1 MSRVI
6 GLTGGIA
13 TGKSTVSNLLKQ
25 HGFHIVDAD
34 LASRKAV
41 EKGSKGLEEVREVF
55 GDEAIIDGEMNRQY
69 IGQIVFNDEK
79 MRNKLNNIIHPKVR
93 EIMEDEKQ
101 QALNE
106 GKNVIMDIPLLF
118 ENQLQ
123 NTVDETWLVYT
134 NETNQINRLK
144 ERNQLTDD
152 EALSRIHSQIPIEEK
167 RDLADEIIEN
177 NGTKEDLESTIVQFL
192 TTKNYKTT

>member
-13 TGKSTVSNLLKQ
+13 TGKSTVSNLLKE
-25 HGFHIVDAD
+25 HGFYIVDAYI
-34 LASRKAV
+34 ASRKAV
-41 EKGSKGLEEVREVF
+41 EKGSKGLDEVREVF

-69 IGQIVFNDEK
+69 IGQIVFNDEN

-123 NTVDETWLVYT
+123 DTVDETWLVYT

-152 EALSRIHSQIPIEEK
+152 EALSRIRSQIPIEEK
-167 RDLADEIIEN
+167 RHLADETIEN
-177 NGTKEDLESTIVQFL
+177 NGTKEDLESTIIQFL
-192 TTKNYKTT
+192 TAKNYKTT

>member
-1 MSRVI
+1 
-6 GLTGGIA
+6 
-13 TGKSTVSNLLKQ
+13 
-25 HGFHIVDAD
+25 
-34 LASRKAV
+34 
-41 EKGSKGLEEVREVF
+41 
-55 GDEAIIDGEMNRQY
+55 
-69 IGQIVFNDEK
+69 

-123 NTVDETWLVYT
+123 DTVDETWLVYT

-152 EALSRIHSQIPIEEK
+152 EALSRIRSQIPIEEK
-167 RDLADEIIEN
+167 RHLADETIEN
-177 NGTKEDLESTIVQFL
+177 NGTKEDLESTIIQFL
-192 TTKNYKTT
+192 TAKNYKTT

>member
-1 MSRVI
+1 
-6 GLTGGIA
+6 
-13 TGKSTVSNLLKQ
+13 
-25 HGFHIVDAD
+25 
-34 LASRKAV
+34 
-41 EKGSKGLEEVREVF
+41 
-55 GDEAIIDGEMNRQY
+55 MNRQY
-69 IGQIVFNDEK
+69 IGQIVFNDEN

-123 NTVDETWLVYT
+123 DTVDETWLVYT

-152 EALSRIHSQIPIEEK
+152 EALSRIRSQIPIEEK
-167 RDLADEIIEN
+167 RHLADETIEN
-177 NGTKEDLESTIVQFL
+177 NGTKEDLESTIIQFL
-192 TTKNYKTT
+192 TAKNYKTT

>member
-1 MSRVI
+1 
-6 GLTGGIA
+6 
-13 TGKSTVSNLLKQ
+13 
-25 HGFHIVDAD
+25 
-34 LASRKAV
+34 
-41 EKGSKGLEEVREVF
+41 
-55 GDEAIIDGEMNRQY
+55 IDGEMNRQY
-69 IGQIVFNDEK
+69 IGQIVFNDEN

-123 NTVDETWLVYT
+123 DTVDETWLVYT

-152 EALSRIHSQIPIEEK
+152 EALSRIRSQIPIEEK
-167 RDLADEIIEN
+167 RHLADETIEN
-177 NGTKEDLESTIVQFL
+177 NGTKEDLESTIIQFL
-192 TTKNYKTT
+192 TAKNYKTT

>member
-13 TGKSTVSNLLKQ
+13 TGKSTVSNLLKE
-25 HGFHIVDAD
+25 HGFYIVDAD
-34 LASRKAV
+34 IASRKAV
-41 EKGSKGLEEVREVF
+41 EKGSKGLDEVREVF

-69 IGQIVFNDEK
+69 IGQIVFNDVN

-123 NTVDETWLVYT
+123 DTVDETWLVYT

-152 EALSRIHSQIPIEEK
+152 EALSRIRSQIPIEEK
-167 RDLADEIIEN
+167 RHLADETIDN
-177 NGTKEDLESTIVQFL
+177 NGTKEDLESTIIQFL
-192 TTKNYKTT
+192 TAKNYKTT